1 MTASIN
7 IWQPTLEG
15 KSLVLRP
22 LRDEHFEAL
31 FAVASDPLI
40 WAQHPE
46 PLRFRRERFDVFFQT
61 AMASAG
67 GLLAVDRHSNAIIG
81 SSRFTGYDESQR
93 SVEVG
98 YTFLSRAY
106 WGKGYNREMKA
117 LMLDH
122 AFRFVDFVQFFVGE
136 KNFRSRGAM
145 RKLGAIEVGDV
156 TSPQLDGELIT
167 SVVYQMTK
175 AAWVGHGATSI

>member
-81 SSRFTGYDESQR
+81 SSRFTGYDESSGR
-93 SVEVG
+93 SKWATPFFPAPIG
-98 YTFLSRAY
+98 ARA
-106 WGKGYNREMKA
+106 
-117 LMLDH
+117 
-122 AFRFVDFVQFFVGE
+122 
-136 KNFRSRGAM
+136 
-145 RKLGAIEVGDV
+145 
-156 TSPQLDGELIT
+156 IT
-167 SVVYQMTK
+167 AK
-175 AAWVGHGATSI
+175 